1 MTKHLRF
8 LFVMLLAMIW
18 SAGWAAVGDNFKLVT
33 DAKDLKAGDKIIIG
47 SKASGKVLG
56 ADNGKKKRMAVSATF
71 SNDGVVAWQEGFDV
85 ITLEGTASAW
95 YLHSQAGYLYA
106 KPGKGTT
113 DLFKIDSKADANTSL
128 ISIDSDFDA
137 HISFNGVTSS
147 AREILC
153 NAITDKTTNV
163 TTFVFG
169 HYATT
174 VKTTTPS
181 QIYKLVNSGET
192 KTDTKVSFGE
202 NSGKTFTFTEG
213 ECTDDTFTTPTAT
226 ETNGVAGTVAYSSS
240 NATAISVNSSTG
252 ELSFPGYGEAT
263 ITATFTPT
271 DTETYAGST
280 DCYTVKNLR
289 GVVAGTITFDKAN
302 GAFEGLSSSDYDA
315 NGIGNF
321 SFISDSKESF
331 TFDCT
336 RVLKSDGCIQLKK
349 TSATEINKIVSPT
362 FPNFANGYKVN
373 IIYSS
378 KKGLKLS
385 AGGKDIVGSTTAT
398 NEDKGLGANVSIS
411 VPANAS
417 FVMTSG
423 SEVVYI
429 SKIEIIPNKVDET
442 TDITLDEKS
451 ESNTIEAK
459 TGVNVTLKRTMVKGE
474 WNTICLPF
482 AVTMD
487 KAKAAFGNDVK
498 IAELDTEA
506 AVDANVLSFKAST
519 GIVAAT
525 PYLIKPSAVADEY
538 TFENVDITNKA
549 AAYSTTANVDVAFK
563 GIYNMVDITKDVVE
577 FGATYYAAF
586 LGADNKIYKAKA
598 NGNKTKGFR
607 AYFAI
612 PKSASASALRVV
624 IDGTATSIKN
634 IDSEVVES
642 NAPVYN
648 LQGQR
653 VDGNNLTPGIYVKA
667 GKKFVVK

>member
-18 SAGWAAVGDNFKLVT
+18 SVGWAAQKTETITIADYVPSSSSKEITAEAPLSQNGFKIYIEKQSKNTPGLYKKGKNLRFYEKDILHIESSNGDITSVEFTVTSVT
-33 DAKDLKAGDKIIIG
+33 DFSIKGMSSNIWSGTPSASLSFTGSNTNKI
-47 SKASGKVLG
+47 
-56 ADNGKKKRMAVSATF
+56 T
-71 SNDGVVAWQEGFDV
+71 V
-85 ITLEGTASAW
+85 IKIT
-95 YLHSQAGYLYA
+95 Y
-106 KPGKGTT
+106 T
-113 DLFKIDSKADANTSL
+113 DSS
-128 ISIDSDFDA
+128 
-137 HISFNGVTSS
+137 SS
-147 AREILC
+147 A
-153 NAITDKTTNV
+153 
-163 TTFVFG
+163 
-169 HYATT
+169 
-174 VKTTTPS
+174 
-181 QIYKLVNSGET
+181 
-192 KTDTKVSFGE
+192 KTDTKVSFSE

-213 ECTDDTFTTPTAT
+213 EYSDDTFTTPTAT

-459 TGVNVTLKRTMVKGE
+459 TGVNVTLKRTMVANE

-482 AVTMD
+482 DVSKEQAQT
-487 KAKAAFGNDVK
+487 AFGEGVK
-498 IAELDTEA
+498 IAQLD
-506 AVDANVLSFKAST
+506 DKNST
-519 GIVAAT
+519 GNTLKFVNMTDCGMKAT
-525 PYLIKPSAVADEY
+525 VPYLIKPTVAAPTEGY
-538 TFENVDITNKA
+538 KFEDVTIKDDGKGNVAPGAGITEDL
-549 AAYSTTANVDVAFK
+549 YGFV
-563 GIYNMVDITKDVVE
+563 GIYNPADVTTHIE
-577 FGATYYAAF
+577 STLFNDGKYYAAF
-586 LGADNKIYKAKA
+586 LGANNTIFKAKS
-598 NGNKTKGFR
+598 GGTMKGFR

-612 PKSASASALRVV
+612 PKDAAASALRVV

-653 VDGNNLTPGIYVKA
+653 VNGNNLTPGIYVKA